1 MEVTVDTIRE
11 LVLIMKEAGL
21 TKLKYAEL
29 ELELP
34 QDKLRPE
41 STEKPADAPRGAE
54 DITDYGVV
62 DALTQAWGGKVFK

>member
-34 QDKLRPE
+34 QDKPRLEPA
-41 STEKPADAPRGAE
+41 EKQEEAARGVA

-62 DALTQAWGGKVFK
+62 DALTQAWNGKVFK